1 MIKRYAIIANGKVDN
16 ICLWDGVTPWTP
28 NAGTEVVEAPDNI
41 GPGWLVDGEGFV
53 PPPPPPPPEKV
64 TLSRWL
70 SALHTSPQRVAWSRA
85 QEMSRQLAMG
95 SPDLDGET
103 AETLEALETVGEWFM
118 VAQVT
123 GEVTL
128 ADDAIYQAGLTLG
141 VYASQSDVDRIKS
154 DTAP

>member
-1 MIKRYAIIANGKVDN
+1 MARYALLKSQTIQN
-16 ICLWDGVTPWTP
+16 ICEWDGDTTKWSPP
-28 NAGTEVVEAPDNI
+28 EGLEAIASADQWQVGGSVI
-41 GPGWLVDGEGFV
+41 DGV
-53 PPPPPPPPEKV
+53 YSPPPDAPPPETV
-64 TLSRWL
+64 TLRRWL
-70 SALHTSPQRVAWSRA
+70 AQLHTRSQRIAWSRA

-103 AETLEALETVGEWFM
+103 VETLAALETVGEWFM

>member
-1 MIKRYAIIANGKVDN
+1 
-16 ICLWDGVTPWTP
+16 
-28 NAGTEVVEAPDNI
+28 
-41 GPGWLVDGEGFV
+41 
-53 PPPPPPPPEKV
+53 V
-64 TLSRWL
+64 TLRRWL
-70 SALHTSPQRVAWSRA
+70 TQLHTRTQRIAWSRA

-123 GEVTL
+123 SEVML
-128 ADDAIYQAGLTLG
+128 ADDAIYHAGLTLG